1 MNWSDPNR
9 RDSRLER
16 LGRAIVLGV
25 VTLVDGSRRV
35 AGAVLVLALLLTAA
49 SLYYTVT
56 HFAIN
61 TDMRD
66 ALSRDLPFQQAQVR
80 LDREFPVLSDTV
92 LVVIEGRT
100 RGLAARAARR
110 LAARL
115 RVRSRWIREVYVP
128 GGSEFFRRNGL
139 LYLSE
144 DQLWALSNR
153 LSKAQPLISQ
163 LSRNPTL
170 PGLLSLLG
178 RGLERAGRPGPQLSD
193 LGTIFAQL
201 RKAMRAQEQGRF
213 YQIPWGGLMRG
224 TSDGE
229 EARRTY
235 VIVQPRFDYGRLQP
249 ALEALQTIRA
259 ATRAL
264 HLDAEHGV
272 RVRLTG
278 SAALDNEQ
286 LKTVSQ
292 GTGIA
297 TGLSVVLVLM
307 LLVFALRSAR
317 MVAAALLTLF
327 MGLVWTAAFA
337 LFTTG
342 PLNLMSMAFAV
353 LFVGLGV
360 DFGIQFSMRYREEYD
375 AGASHNEA
383 LQLTGWGI
391 GGALCLAAVSA
402 SISFYSFVPTEYAGI
417 VDLGII
423 AGTSMFIALLA
434 NLTVLPALL
443 TLMPVARRPGGPQRR
458 TLSLRRLPV
467 QRHARTIVVGGIL
480 LAAACLPLVLQARF
494 DFNPL
499 HLQNPHG
506 EAVATFEYLLKHS
519 KTSPY
524 TIDIIEPDLEHA
536 ERVAAK
542 LDKLDV
548 VSHAL
553 TLASYVP
560 DDQAKKLSIIRD
572 MSLLLPPF
580 ALLPAKVPSPDATA
594 IRRALEKFERK
605 LESFH
610 AGTADRGLAREAEA
624 LARTIRGY
632 LVRFASSP
640 DTLVTLQR
648 RVISG
653 LLDQVRDLGIALG
666 AAPVTLKDLPHSL
679 RDRYLAADGTAR
691 VEVFSTLDLSDN
703 RNMRRFVGAVRTIA
717 PDAAGAPV
725 MLVEGGN
732 AVVQAFRKAT
742 SISLLTITA
751 LLLLALRSVR
761 DTLTA
766 LAPLGLAALL
776 TVALMRLAGISFN
789 LANIIV
795 LPLLIGLGVAFGIYL
810 VTRWRSGIPVADLLQ
825 TSTPEAVLFSA
836 LTTMSSFGSLAV
848 ASDPGMSVLGRT
860 LSISLAAVLLCILIL
875 LPAIL
880 ALRATP
886 TPGAGTGRGKAR

>member
-1 MNWSDPNR
+1 MNWPDPKR
-9 RDSRLER
+9 HDSRLER
-16 LGRAIVLGV
+16 LGRGIVLGV
-25 VTLVDGSRRV
+25 VTLVDGSRRA

-66 ALSRDLPFQQAQVR
+66 ALSRDLPFQQVQVR

-92 LVVIEGRT
+92 LVVIDGQT
-100 RGLAARAARR
+100 TGLATSAARR

-115 RVRSRWIREVYVP
+115 RARSHWIREVYLP

-144 DQLWALSNR
+144 KQLWALSNR
-153 LSKAQPLISQ
+153 LSEAQPLISQ
-163 LSRNPTL
+163 LSRDPTL

-178 RGLERAGRPGPQLSD
+178 RGLERAGRTGPQLSN
-193 LGTIFAQL
+193 LGTILARL
-201 RKAMRAQEQGRF
+201 RRAMRAQEQGRF
-213 YQIPWGGLMRG
+213 YQIPWGELMRG
-224 TSDGE
+224 ASGGE

-235 VIVQPRFDYGRLQP
+235 VIIQPRFDYGRLQP
-249 ALEALQTIRA
+249 ALRALQVIRG
-259 ATRAL
+259 TVHAL
-264 HLDAEHGV
+264 HLDAKHGV

-292 GTGIA
+292 GAGIA
-297 TGLSVVLVLM
+297 TVLSVVLVLM
-307 LLVFALRSAR
+307 LLVLALRSAR

-327 MGLVWTAAFA
+327 MGLAWTAAFA
-337 LFTTG
+337 LFATG
-342 PLNLMSMAFAV
+342 PLNLMSVAFAV
-353 LFVGLGV
+353 LFVGLSV

-375 AGASHNEA
+375 AGAPHDEA

-443 TLMPVARRPGGPQRR
+443 TLMPIARRPGPQQR
-458 TLSLRRLPV
+458 TLPLWRLPV
-467 QRHARTIVVGGIL
+467 QRYARAIVVGGAL
-480 LAAACLPLVLQARF
+480 LAAASLPLVLQARF

-524 TIDIIEPDLEHA
+524 TIDIIEPDLERA
-536 ERVAAK
+536 GRVAAK
-542 LDKLDV
+542 LEKLDV
-548 VSHAL
+548 VSSAL
-553 TLASYVP
+553 TLASYIP
-560 DDQAKKLSIIRD
+560 GDQAKKLSIIQE

-580 ALLPAKVPSPDATA
+580 ALLPAKVPAPGAAT
-594 IRRALEKFERK
+594 IRSALEKFERK

-610 AGTADRGLAREAEA
+610 AGAADRGLAREAAA
-624 LARTIRGY
+624 LARAIRGY
-632 LVRFASSP
+632 LVRFTSSP
-640 DTLVTLQR
+640 GTLVTLQR

-653 LLDQVRDLGIALG
+653 LLAQVRDLGIALG
-666 AAPVTLKDLPHSL
+666 AAPVTLKDLPHPL

-691 VEVFSTLDLSDN
+691 VEVFSALDLSDN

-725 MLVEGGN
+725 MLVE
-732 AVVQAFRKAT
+732 
-742 SISLLTITA
+742 
-751 LLLLALRSVR
+751 
-761 DTLTA
+761 
-766 LAPLGLAALL
+766 
-776 TVALMRLAGISFN
+776 
-789 LANIIV
+789 
-795 LPLLIGLGVAFGIYL
+795 
-810 VTRWRSGIPVADLLQ
+810 
-825 TSTPEAVLFSA
+825 
-836 LTTMSSFGSLAV
+836 
-848 ASDPGMSVLGRT
+848 
-860 LSISLAAVLLCILIL
+860 
-875 LPAIL
+875 
-880 ALRATP
+880 
-886 TPGAGTGRGKAR
+886 